1 MTSHDLQTTLYYL
14 SRVMARGVQEEDE
27 LIELIEKI
35 KKQIVCTNQGTN
47 MYNEV
52 VTKVA

>member
-1 MTSHDLQTTLYYL
+1 MTSQDLQTTLYYL
-14 SRVMARGVQEEDE
+14 SRVTARGVQEEDE
-27 LIELIEKI
+27 IIELVEKI
-35 KKQIVCTNQGTN
+35 KKQIVCNNQSTN